1 MLNPSAAMLREF
13 RDHNDV
19 TYSVSVFL
27 SDNTTTT
34 PSFTLTEEDLCI
46 SGCQI
51 TRTNSSE
58 AFPLGYVYCGQ
69 LTLQIFNK
77 TDFRNI
83 VFENAKLIVH
93 GVYEYGE
100 SQEFDFDLGT
110 YNIAESTIQG
120 DIIEMI
126 GYDKVCNADA
136 IVTDFVQDLPM
147 AATSVFEACCTR
159 CGIAFDPENVTGSAP
174 DGWDD
179 CEVEIS
185 YLPEDITYR
194 QLMSAVILL
203 FGANAYISP
212 FDNYMYVVPI
222 VSQQTTVIYWGG
234 IFDSATPYATG
245 DELNGG
251 TFSPWT
257 TGEVITG
264 SFTETDSAISLDDPL
279 SLPELAMQNI
289 IIGGVKSTDGEYS
302 SGSGYLLN
310 VDVSVYDTDTQ
321 DIVNMIAAAVRD
333 FTFRPFELDYTSYP
347 FADLMQA
354 VEFPDFS
361 MNRTHNAILTHIDFA
376 FKGVT
381 VFKCSAESPQQLS
394 STSNSLSSQLD
405 KTRVI
410 ANTAL
415 SVAESGIS
423 QVNLEVSRF
432 NNLISNSFG
441 VFTTSVA
448 DPNGGITYYMH
459 DKPNLADS
467 TKIWRMTADGF
478 AVSTNGG
485 STWTAGIDSQGR
497 AVVNVLSAI
506 GIYADWIV
514 TGKLSSQSG
523 QSYWNLNT
531 GVFVTTDA
539 TELNGFRFQDGLLNF
554 YYSGVR
560 IGAFSPIR
568 SATRNTVYTNKV
580 GMYGVNLVLGTLT
593 EGTNQGAAVL
603 YINSDT
609 TGDTSPEHLTEKAI
623 FLDTVAFWYSTK
635 FYLGSTYKGTGI
647 GFQNSDG
654 VGFSGVSANLVDYTR
669 SGYAMIYHM
678 PKTVFRDSSP
688 DQTGFAF
695 SKRYDPAGTTELLS
709 EWFASS
715 FLSVYGSIAAE
726 SLKAVGAVTANY
738 VGSSSDERLK
748 NIVEWDGRYDRLLD
762 CLEPILF
769 SFKSDATGKK
779 HIGVSAQKVLE
790 TLDDL
795 GITDS
800 GIVDGGEDIYYSV
813 AYNEL
818 TTLLINKVKRQ
829 QEEIDYLKNRLAR
842 LEKIVEGLI

>member
-1 MLNPSAAMLREF
+1 MLNPSAAMLQEF
-13 RDHNDV
+13 RDHNNI

-27 SDNTTTT
+27 AGNITIT
-34 PSFTLTEEDLCI
+34 PDFTLTEEDLCI

-69 LTLQIFNK
+69 LTLQIFDK
-77 TDFRNI
+77 VDFASI
-83 VFENAKLIVH
+83 SFENATLIVH

-100 SQEFDFDLGT
+100 SQEFNFDLGT
-110 YNIAESTIQG
+110 YTITESGIKGDTI
-120 DIIEMI
+120 ELI
-126 GYDKVCNADA
+126 GYDATYNADA
-136 IVTDFVQDLPM
+136 IITDFVHLLPLP
-147 AATSVFEACCTR
+147 ATEAFELCCTR
-159 CGIAFDPENVTGSAP
+159 CGIPFDPENVSGSAP
-174 DGWDD
+174 SDWDD
-179 CEVEIS
+179 CEIEITEI
-185 YLPEDITYR
+185 PEYTTYR
-194 QLMSAVILL
+194 QLMGAVVLL
-203 FGANAYISP
+203 FGANAFISP
-212 FDNYMYVVPI
+212 FDNYLYVLPI
-222 VSQQTTVIYWGG
+222 KSQELPAVYNGG
-234 IFDSATPYATG
+234 YFDSNTPYSSG
-245 DELNGG
+245 ESLDGG
-251 TFSPWT
+251 TFDPWT
-257 TGEVITG
+257 TGEVISGT
-264 SFTETDSAISLDDPL
+264 FTENYDTLTFDDPMGF
-279 SLPELAMQNI
+279 PEMPLQDI
-289 IIGGVKSTDGEYS
+289 TIGGVKSTDGDYS
-302 SGSGYLLN
+302 FGSGYLLN
-310 VDVSVYDTDTQ
+310 VDVSIFTENTQ
-321 DIVNMIAAAVRD
+321 DVIDMIGEAVRY
-333 FTFRPFELDYTSYP
+333 FTFRPVELDYTSYP
-347 FADLMQA
+347 FADLMQGA
-354 VEFPDFS
+354 YFIDAKDGV
-361 MNRTHNAILTHIDFA
+361 HNTIITHIDFT
-376 FKGVT
+376 FKGIT
-381 VFKCSAESPQQLS
+381 VFKCSAETLQQLN
-394 STSNSLSSQLD
+394 STSNSLSAKVDQA
-405 KTRVI
+405 RVI
-410 ANTAL
+410 ADEAL
-415 SVAESGIS
+415 SNVASGIS
-423 QVNLEVSRF
+423 AINLEVARF

-441 VFTTSVA
+441 VFTTSVVDQTGA
-448 DPNGGITYYMH
+448 VTYYMH
-459 DKPNLADS
+459 DTPDMADS
-467 TKIWRMTADGF
+467 TTIWRMTANGF
-478 AVSTNGG
+478 AVSTDGG
-485 STWTAGIDSQGR
+485 NTWTAGIDSQGR
-497 AVVNVLSAI
+497 AVVNVLSTI
-506 GIYADWIV
+506 GLYADWIV

-523 QSYWNLNT
+523 KSYWNLNT

-580 GMYGVNLVLGTLT
+580 GMYGVNLVLGTLA